1 MSCSACWETG
11 TDLAQFGQFGQLG
24 KRRKADA
31 DHAEELQLRVL
42 VCQTLHLA
50 GLTVLQHQ
58 LHHLEVK
65 CNADEL
71 VALWARFIM
80 DMLTCVAVETWRL
93 VTIHSAQQTIHDIG
107 FARTRWDFHKT
118 FTKTK
123 IKLKY
128 DMTKFQL
135 NRVRKHCRG
144 ILKCVMTC
152 INNFHALAVELHYKM
167 QNIYICIYM
176 VSQKKM
182 YTHFK

>member
-65 CNADEL
+65 CNADERRGGI
-71 VALWARFIM
+71 VRQVHHGHA
-80 DMLTCVAVETWRL
+80 DMR
-93 VTIHSAQQTIHDIG
+93 
-107 FARTRWDFHKT
+107 
-118 FTKTK
+118 
-123 IKLKY
+123 
-128 DMTKFQL
+128 
-135 NRVRKHCRG
+135 CRG
-144 ILKCVMTC
+144 DLETSDNTLSSADDTRYWLRENQMRFSQ
-152 INNFHALAVELHYKM
+152 NFYK
-167 QNIYICIYM
+167 N
-176 VSQKKM
+176 
-182 YTHFK
+182 